1 MLKTILL
8 FLILLVP
15 SIHVRADD
23 WDGVFLT
30 SGFRSR
36 HDAGAGKGK
45 VDSKGR
51 QVLDYNHSNTGGGLA
66 LRFHDDWSLVIG
78 EYYNSLY
85 QDTVYVGFGYQPYH
99 YNTRFGNWS
108 AGVVTVLATG
118 YTKNDRIIVPLPAV
132 SYTWGPVG
140 CNLILI
146 PSVVY
151 SMQLTVKL

>member
-8 FLILLVP
+8 FCILLVP

-23 WDGVFLT
+23 WDGLFAT
-30 SGFRSR
+30 TGFRSR

-45 VDSKGR
+45 VDSQGR
-51 QVLDYNHSNTGGGLA
+51 QVLDYQHNNQGIGVA
-66 LRFHDDWSLVIG
+66 LRFHEDWSLVMG
-78 EYYNSLY
+78 QYANSLY

-99 YNTRFGNWS
+99 YNTKYGNWS

-132 SYTWGPVG
+132 TYTYGRVG
-140 CNLILI
+140 FNAII
-146 PSVVY
+146 VPSVVY
-151 SMQLTVKL
+151 SIQATVRL